1 MQFQPFSYTLPDLG
15 VKLNVNINLNELI
28 KFRGMLLKSEFIEKY
43 IFLDGIY
50 HISY

>member
-1 MQFQPFSYTLPDLG
+1 M
-15 VKLNVNINLNELI
+15 NVNINLNELI

-43 IFLDGIY
+43 IFLEGIY